1 MFCGVSH
8 EIFSGRPTKIYSLA
22 CSQILDAF
30 IGLASMMQRYE
41 YYLNCANI
49 SAIILGGDCF
59 FFMPVTFSLSHFLTY
74 DIYILPNHSKYNLI
88 LYNIYII

>member
-8 EIFSGRPTKIYSLA
+8 EIISGRPTKKYSLA
-22 CSQILDAF
+22 CSQIFDAF

-41 YYLNCANI
+41 KYLNCANI
-49 SAIILGGDCF
+49 SAIILGGDCI

>member
-8 EIFSGRPTKIYSLA
+8 EIFSSRPTKKYSLA
-22 CSQILDAF
+22 CSQIFDAF

-41 YYLNCANI
+41 KYLNCANI
-49 SAIILGGDCF
+49 SAIILGGDCIF
-59 FFMPVTFSLSHFLTY
+59 LCLLLSHFLTY

>member
-8 EIFSGRPTKIYSLA
+8 EIFSGRPTKKYSLA
-22 CSQILDAF
+22 CSQIFDAF
-30 IGLASMMQRYE
+30 IGLASMIQRYE
-41 YYLNCANI
+41 KYLNCANI
-49 SAIILGGDCF
+49 SAIILGGDCI

-74 DIYILPNHSKYNLI
+74 DIYILPNHLKYNLI